1 MDVIEMT
8 RKLGQAIQEDERYK
22 AYMEACSIN
31 DTDVEIQNKIG
42 EFNQLRSQLSVE
54 MQKPDKDGE
63 KMTALDTQ
71 IRELYDEIM
80 AMPKMIAFNEAK
92 EVMDKLLGSV
102 NYIISMAA
110 NDLPRGSS
118 SQLFRKLRIMRRL
131 SLRQYQKTNNS
142 QGELIPRLPE
152 SEDHFRLGRIIS
164 IGICAWIN
172 I

>member
-80 AMPKMIAFNEAK
+80 AMPK
-92 EVMDKLLGSV
+92 LLGSV

-110 NDLPRGSS
+110 NGEDPMTCPEEAPHSCSGS
-118 SQLFRKLRIMRRL
+118 
-131 SLRQYQKTNNS
+131 
-142 QGELIPRLPE
+142 
-152 SEDHFRLGRIIS
+152 
-164 IGICAWIN
+164 CASCGGCH
-172 I
+172 

>member
-22 AYMEACSIN
+22 YLYRRLVLSIN
-31 DTDVEIQNKIG
+31 TNVEIQAKIRG

-110 NDLPRGSS
+110 NGEDPMTCPEEAPHSCSGS
-118 SQLFRKLRIMRRL
+118 
-131 SLRQYQKTNNS
+131 
-142 QGELIPRLPE
+142 
-152 SEDHFRLGRIIS
+152 
-164 IGICAWIN
+164 CASCGGCH
-172 I
+172 

>member
-8 RKLGQAIQEDERYK
+8 RKRGRSNQEDERCR
-22 AYMEACSIN
+22 AQVEACSNN
-31 DTDVEIQNKIG
+31 DTGGEIQNRGG

-54 MQKPDKDGE
+54 MQQPDMDGE

-110 NDLPRGSS
+110 NGEDPMTCPEEAPHSCSGS
-118 SQLFRKLRIMRRL
+118 
-131 SLRQYQKTNNS
+131 
-142 QGELIPRLPE
+142 
-152 SEDHFRLGRIIS
+152 
-164 IGICAWIN
+164 CASCGGCH
-172 I
+172 

>member
-1 MDVIEMT
+1 
-8 RKLGQAIQEDERYK
+8 
-22 AYMEACSIN
+22 
-31 DTDVEIQNKIG
+31 
-42 EFNQLRSQLSVE
+42 

-110 NDLPRGSS
+110 KRRRPNDLPRGSS
-118 SQLFRKLRIMRRL
+118 S
-131 SLRQYQKTNNS
+131 
-142 QGELIPRLPE
+142 
-152 SEDHFRLGRIIS
+152 
-164 IGICAWIN
+164 
-172 I
+172 

>member
-92 EVMDKLLGSV
+92 EVMDKLL
-102 NYIISMAA
+102 
-110 NDLPRGSS
+110 
-118 SQLFRKLRIMRRL
+118 
-131 SLRQYQKTNNS
+131 
-142 QGELIPRLPE
+142 PRLPE

>member
-92 EVMDKLLGSV
+92 EVMDKLLSFAELLV
-102 NYIISMAA
+102 CFTWKA
-110 NDLPRGSS
+110 ND
-118 SQLFRKLRIMRRL
+118 KVCC
-131 SLRQYQKTNNS
+131 
-142 QGELIPRLPE
+142 E
-152 SEDHFRLGRIIS
+152 
-164 IGICAWIN
+164 
-172 I
+172 

>member
-1 MDVIEMT
+1 
-8 RKLGQAIQEDERYK
+8 
-22 AYMEACSIN
+22 MEASSIN

-92 EVMDKLLGSV
+92 EDMDKLLGSV

-110 NDLPRGSS
+110 NGEDQMTCPEEAPHSCSGS
-118 SQLFRKLRIMRRL
+118 
-131 SLRQYQKTNNS
+131 
-142 QGELIPRLPE
+142 
-152 SEDHFRLGRIIS
+152 
-164 IGICAWIN
+164 CASCGGCH
-172 I
+172 

>member
-1 MDVIEMT
+1 
-8 RKLGQAIQEDERYK
+8 
-22 AYMEACSIN
+22 MEACSIN

-42 EFNQLRSQLSVE
+42 DFNQLRSQLSVE

-63 KMTALDTQ
+63 KMTTLDTQ

-110 NDLPRGSS
+110 NGEDPMTCPEEAPHSCSGS
-118 SQLFRKLRIMRRL
+118 
-131 SLRQYQKTNNS
+131 
-142 QGELIPRLPE
+142 
-152 SEDHFRLGRIIS
+152 
-164 IGICAWIN
+164 CASCGGCH
-172 I
+172 